1 MKVVQRV
8 STSKDHSGNPR
19 RLWVVYRLS
28 VEGNSF
34 VHDSIY
40 DEGYGGKPVEV
51 QAILSIPEVFVSP
64 SEWTAIRK
72 MTVPYYSAVRNNV
85 H

>member
-8 STSKDHSGNPR
+8 STTNDTNGNPR

-28 VEGNSF
+28 IGGNSF

-40 DEGYGGKPVEV
+40 DEGYSGKPVEV
-51 QAILSIPEVFVSP
+51 QTILSIPEVFVSP
-64 SEWTAIRK
+64 SEWKAIRK
-72 MTVPYYSAVRNNV
+72 ITVPYYSAM
-85 H
+85 